1 MIQFMP
7 KKMPGEI
14 NFSKLIRSV
23 KPILNDG
30 EFVFCSF
37 GDVADIDL
45 NEAICIFREK
55 EGVSVI
61 LPKKL
66 ADERQLQYSFIAS
79 WITLMVQS
87 SLEAVGLT
95 AAVSKALAD
104 ANISCNVVA
113 GYYHDHIF
121 VARKDAERAIRILEA
136 VSSGSSRRV

>member
-1 MIQFMP
+1 MRRFALQ
-7 KKMPGEI
+7 
-14 NFSKLIRSV
+14 
-23 KPILNDG
+23 
-30 EFVFCSF
+30 
-37 GDVADIDL
+37 
-45 NEAICIFREK
+45 EK